1 MSPLL
6 PNLLA
11 GQDLPA
17 PPQQERSR
25 LKRQKLLDAALLL
38 FQEHGYDATSIEDI
52 AQQAGVAVGGFYQ
65 HFRSKRQV
73 LLVLMDGLL
82 QEFGKMDLQLGS
94 EANIATLTPIVRN
107 ALTIDWAYAGAYRA
121 WREAILQDAA
131 LSALNRQVTDWTRTR
146 LVEVLKGMQQL
157 PGARSNLDTATMAW
171 VLDLWFW
178 QLAGTP
184 ADNLDAIVRV
194 VTDLLYHALFQDEPS
209 LG

>member
-11 GQDLPA
+11 DQDLPA

-131 LSALNRQVTDWTRTR
+131 LNALNRQVTDWTQTR

-184 ADNLDAIVRV
+184 ADNLDAVVRV

>member
-11 GQDLPA
+11 DQDLPA

-25 LKRQKLLDAALLL
+25 LKRQKLLDAAMLL

-82 QEFGKMDLQLGS
+82 QEFSKMDLPLGP
-94 EANIATLTPIVRN
+94 EANIATLTLIVRK
-107 ALTIDWAYAGAYRA
+107 ALTVDWAYAGAYRA

-146 LVEVLKGMQQL
+146 LVDVLKGMQQL
-157 PGARSNLDTATMAW
+157 PGARPNLDTATMAW

-184 ADNLDAIVRV
+184 ADNLDAVVRV
-194 VTDLLYHALFQDEPS
+194 VTDFLYHALFQDESS

>member
-25 LKRQKLLDAALLL
+25 LKRQKLLNAALLL

-82 QEFGKMDLQLGS
+82 QELSKMDLQLGS
-94 EANIATLTPIVRN
+94 EANVATLTPIVRN
-107 ALTIDWAYAGAYRA
+107 ALTVDWAYAGAYRA

-157 PGARSNLDTATMAW
+157 PGARPNIDTATMAW

-194 VTDLLYHALFQDEPS
+194 LTDLLYHTLFQDESS

>member
-1 MSPLL
+1 MSPSL

-82 QEFGKMDLQLGS
+82 QELNQMDLQLGA
-94 EANIATLTPIVRN
+94 EANIVTLEHIVRK
-107 ALTIDWAYAGAYRA
+107 ALSVDWAYAGAYRA
-121 WREAILQDAA
+121 WREAIWQDSA
-131 LSALNRQVTDWTRTR
+131 LSGFNRQVTDWTRTR
-146 LVEVLKGMQQL
+146 LLDLLKGMQQL
-157 PGARSNLDTATMAW
+157 PGTRPHLDMETMAW

-184 ADNLDAIVRV
+184 ADNLDAVVRV
-194 VTDLLYHALFQDEPS
+194 VTDLLYHALFQDK
-209 LG
+209 

>member
-1 MSPLL
+1 MSPSP

-11 GQDLPA
+11 DQDLPA

-25 LKRQKLLDAALLL
+25 LKRLKLLDAALLL

-82 QEFGKMDLQLGS
+82 QELSKMDLPLGP
-94 EANIATLTPIVRN
+94 EANIATLTLIVRK
-107 ALTIDWAYAGAYRA
+107 ALTVDWAYAGAYRA

-146 LVEVLKGMQQL
+146 LVDVLKGMQQL
-157 PGARSNLDTATMAW
+157 PGARPNLDTATMAW

-184 ADNLDAIVRV
+184 ADNLDAVVRV
-194 VTDLLYHALFQDEPS
+194 VTDFLYHALFQDESS

>member
-1 MSPLL
+1 MSPSL

-38 FQEHGYDATSIEDI
+38 FQEHGYDATSIEDM
-52 AQQAGVAVGGFYQ
+52 AQQADVAVGGFYQ

-73 LLVLMDGLL
+73 LLVLMDRLL
-82 QEFGKMDLQLGS
+82 QEFSKMDLQLGP
-94 EANIATLTPIVRN
+94 EANIVTLESTVRK
-107 ALTIDWAYAGAYRA
+107 ALSVDWAYAGAYRA
-121 WREAILQDAA
+121 WREAILQDSA
-131 LSALNRQVTDWTRTR
+131 LSTLNRQVTDWTRTR
-146 LVEVLKGMQQL
+146 LVEVLRGMQQL
-157 PGARSNLDTATMAW
+157 SGARPDLDIATMAW

-178 QLAGTP
+178 QLAGAP
-184 ADNLDAIVRV
+184 ADNLDAVVQV
-194 VTDLLYHALFQDEPS
+194 VTDMLYHALFQDEPS

>member
-11 GQDLPA
+11 DQDLPA

-38 FQEHGYDATSIEDI
+38 FQKHGYDATSIEDI
-52 AQQAGVAVGGFYQ
+52 AQQSGVAVGGVYQ

-82 QEFGKMDLQLGS
+82 QELSKMDLQLGPV
-94 EANIATLTPIVRN
+94 ANIVTLTPIVRR
-107 ALTIDWAYAGAYRA
+107 ALSVDWAYAGAYRA

-131 LSALNRQVTDWTRTR
+131 LSALNRQVTDWTRTC

-157 PGARSNLDTATMAW
+157 PGARPNLDTATMAW

-184 ADNLDAIVRV
+184 ADNLDAVVRV
-194 VTDLLYHALFQDEPS
+194 VTDFLYHALFQDEPS

>member
-1 MSPLL
+1 MSPSL

-17 PPQQERSR
+17 SPQQERSR

-82 QEFGKMDLQLGS
+82 QELSQMDLQLGA
-94 EANIATLTPIVRN
+94 EANIVTLEHIVRK
-107 ALTIDWAYAGAYRA
+107 ALSVDWAYAGAYRA
-121 WREAILQDAA
+121 WREAILQDSA
-131 LSALNRQVTDWTRTR
+131 LSGFNRQVTDWTRTR
-146 LVEVLKGMQQL
+146 LLNVLKGMQQL
-157 PGARSNLDTATMAW
+157 PGTRPNLDMETMAW

-184 ADNLDAIVRV
+184 ADNLDAVVRV
-194 VTDLLYHALFQDEPS
+194 VTDLLYHALFQDERS

>member
-82 QEFGKMDLQLGS
+82 QKFGKMDLQLGS